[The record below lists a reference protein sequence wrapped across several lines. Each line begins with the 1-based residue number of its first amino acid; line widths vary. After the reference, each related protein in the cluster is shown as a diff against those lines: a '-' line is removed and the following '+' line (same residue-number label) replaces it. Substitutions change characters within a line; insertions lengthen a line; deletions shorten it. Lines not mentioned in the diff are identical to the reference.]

1 MTRPDLAAAIKQAE
15 EALAVWHD
23 RHSPLDPLSLAFAL
37 RSLLA
42 ATAPAP
48 SSPPPPASEAVRKA
62 AERLRAAI
70 TETYTCTPIMLR
82 ASELLAALDASGA
95 GGGR

>member
-1 MTRPDLAAAIKQAE
+1 MADLAAAIKQAE

-37 RSLLA
+37 RSLLSA
-42 ATAPAP
+42 AR
-48 SSPPPPASEAVRKA
+48 EAEARAEKA
-62 AERLRAAI
+62 E
-70 TETYTCTPIMLR
+70 
-82 ASELLAALDASGA
+82 AALA